1 MQEEQ
6 VERKLK
12 DVKLIASDMDHTL
25 LTEKGELPPNF
36 DNYISQLNGLGIDFA
51 IASGRP
57 LYTLN
62 EVFSK
67 IRGKISFISDNGGV
81 ISHKG
86 EIIFKSLL
94 DPLAYHAMIQFVE
107 DNTDGIAIL
116 CGLDSAFISKKNKN
130 HESFLKF
137 FYSNINLV
145 DNLSHISVDAT
156 KFTIYFPNK
165 NSKKHFEETF
175 KPKYGNTFSV
185 TVGDT
190 IWIDIMNYGIDK
202 GKAMKFLGE
211 RLELTSEQMMA
222 FGDTY
227 NDIEMLEAVEYSYI
241 VKNADE
247 DMKKHA
253 KFITDSN
260 DDFGVTNVIDKLIKM
275 HNLI

>member
-6 VERKLK
+6 MDIKLK

-36 DNYISQLNGLGIDFA
+36 NDYIIRLDRLGIDFA

-62 EVFSK
+62 DIFSK

-94 DPLAYHAMIQFVE
+94 DPLSYQAMIQFVE

-116 CGLDSAFISKKNKN
+116 CGLDSAVISKKNKE
-130 HESFLKF
+130 HEKFLKF
-137 FYSNINLV
+137 FYSKINLV
-145 DNLSHISVDAT
+145 DNLSHVSVDAN

-165 NSKKHFEETF
+165 NSKKHFEATF
-175 KPKYGNTFSV
+175 KPKYGATFSV

-202 GKAMKFLGE
+202 GRAMKLLGE
-211 RLELTSEQMMA
+211 RLGLTSAQMMA

-241 VKNADE
+241 VKNANE

-260 DDFGVTNVIDKLIKM
+260 DDFGVTNIIEKLIKI